1 MDYPTHQMIYGVRP
15 CFYWISVCLFFQISG
30 NKLGKCNNKRA
41 EWIVLLRFLFHM
53 RFFFS
58 SFSFILSWFQTLS
71 LFPFLCQLKTISDS
85 DHGFCWWL
93 MAWVRKILVN
103 FLFIIKSSSENTSRH
118 VIELLKFWDRISTKN
133 DNVAWIR
140 RLYEQFIVLFLW
152 YFLTDP

>member
-1 MDYPTHQMIYGVRP
+1 
-15 CFYWISVCLFFQISG
+15 
-30 NKLGKCNNKRA
+30 
-41 EWIVLLRFLFHM
+41 M

-85 DHGFCWWL
+85 DYGFCWWL

-103 FLFIIKSSSENTSRH
+103 FLFIIKSSSENTSRY

-133 DNVAWIR
+133 DNVAWIW